1 MKYVSVRKMKLTKKQ
16 QIEQKAKE
24 LFWKH
29 GFKKVSID
37 EICKKANVSRKTFY
51 TFYENK
57 TALVIFI
64 LRQMTEDIKAVYSGI
79 IEDDIPFAVKMEKML
94 VMKLKMSESLSMEF
108 VADFYNPDAGEVLE
122 YFNKMKED
130 SLIITMDFF
139 SKAQQKGEMNPNI
152 SLDYMMWLMQKVME
166 LCSSPELLKMFPTA
180 ESMTRQISE
189 SLLYGIMPVK
199 NSSPL

>member
-1 MKYVSVRKMKLTKKQ
+1 MKPTKK
-16 QIEQKAKE
+16 EQLEITAKE
-24 LFWKH
+24 LFYKH

-37 EICKKANVSRKTFY
+37 EICRKANVSRKTYY

-57 TALVIFI
+57 TALVIYI
-64 LRQMTEDIKAVYSGI
+64 LRTMIEEIKASYLKI
-79 IEDDIPFAVKMEKML
+79 FEDDIPFAEKMEKML

-130 SLIITMDFF
+130 SLNISTDFF
-139 SKAQQKGEMNPNI
+139 SKAQQKGEMNPNL
-152 SLDYMMWLMQKVME
+152 SLDYMMWLMQRVME
-166 LCSSPELLKMFPTA
+166 LCSSPELLKMFPTV

-199 NSSPL
+199 TNIKS